1 MNNTEI
7 EQDDTNFNSPLGVR
21 GTNMFYGA
29 SPIHFELAKKLR
41 DNQTEAEM
49 FLWDHLKKYKFQE
62 SILNANIQFFILLL
76 IFIVIEQNL
85 L

>member
-29 SPIHFELAKKLR
+29 SPIHFELVKKLR

-49 FLWDHLKKYKFQE
+49 FLWNLKKNTNFKNPF
-62 SILNANIQFFILLL
+62 
-76 IFIVIEQNL
+76 
-85 L
+85 

>member
-7 EQDDTNFNSPLGVR
+7 EQDDTNFNSPLGR

-29 SPIHFELAKKLR
+29 SPIHFELVKKLR

-49 FLWDHLKKYKFQE
+49 FLWNLKKNTNFKNPF
-62 SILNANIQFFILLL
+62 
-76 IFIVIEQNL
+76 
-85 L
+85 